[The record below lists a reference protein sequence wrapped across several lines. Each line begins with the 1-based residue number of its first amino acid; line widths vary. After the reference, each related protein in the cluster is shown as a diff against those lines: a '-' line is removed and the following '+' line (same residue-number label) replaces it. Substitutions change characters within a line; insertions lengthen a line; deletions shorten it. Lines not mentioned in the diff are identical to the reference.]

1 MNHAVFRSSLTASD
15 FVEVNA
21 RCLRLGLLTKQRVS
35 TAPPEGRVISRADGT
50 PIVIW
55 NNRILGLPLPR
66 REIQKALTTMTES
79 TLLVVFGIGTGYLA
93 KYLRQVTTAPVIVY
107 EPNVGLL
114 RLLMES
120 GPLDFDDIQIVT
132 NPHDLSLIWGRYSGR
147 RRDAVVINTPGYS
160 AAFPEECAAL
170 PQALTRL
177 VERVTITKNTYRK
190 RAQTWVLDV
199 LENLSSLETSTP
211 LLGLEGVFT
220 GVPAFIV
227 GAGPSLDKNI
237 EQLRRAR
244 HKGLVFAANSSAL
257 SLAKHHIAPHVV
269 CCLES
274 IDISDRLRTLPY
286 LDEVIRAFSL
296 SSHPN
301 TLRVGNGPLMP
312 FHEALPQYAGPLEAL
327 TRVPGVTVCGSV
339 STAAFTLAQRLG
351 CSPIVLVGQ
360 DMAFTNGATYAGGTG
375 YETSRASVDATTGRV
390 KLHWNEQI
398 QNLHGEQHGTRH
410 DSEPLVEAVAWGGD
424 GTVISGPSFMAINAW
439 LESTAAVSE
448 GLAPSNR
455 YINATEG
462 GARVVGFAESRLTDV
477 LDTLPDVNIEV
488 PAIAALAAERLPPLP
503 RGTIV
508 DWLVAQA
515 EQTKATARKARRVWR
530 LSRHALHVMLGNDPA
545 TIGRAFAKLD
555 VAEID
560 LRSAVAQ
567 VPLVDAWSHTDVDAL
582 VTNTAHDIHGD
593 SRQSAKQAVELG
605 LKVAAAIE
613 QAAKELERH
622 LRSASMPLETEI
634 REATSKGNSQCR

>member
-1 MNHAVFRSSLTASD
+1 MNHAVFRSALAPSD

-21 RCLRLGLLTKQRVS
+21 KCLKLGLLTKQRVL
-35 TAPPEGRVISRADGT
+35 TASSEGRFVSRADAT
-50 PIVIW
+50 RIVVW
-55 NNRILGLPLPR
+55 NDRVLGMPLPR
-66 REIQKALTTMTES
+66 REIQKVLAAMTES

-93 KYLRQVTTAPVIVY
+93 QYLRQVTAAPVIVF

-120 GPLDFDDIQIVT
+120 GPVDFDDIQIVT
-132 NPHDLSLIWGRYSGR
+132 NHHDLSLIWGRYSGR

-160 AAFPEECAAL
+160 AAFPEECSAL
-170 PQALTRL
+170 PQSLTRL

-199 LENLSSLETSTP
+199 LDNVSVLEHSTP
-211 LLGLEGVFT
+211 LLGLEGAFH

-237 EQLRRAR
+237 EELRRAR
-244 HKGLVFAANSSAL
+244 AKGIVFAANSSAL
-257 SLAKHHIAPHVV
+257 SLAKHEIVPHIV

-286 LDEVIRAFSL
+286 LNEVIRAFSL

-301 TLRVGNGPLMP
+301 TLRAGTGPLMP

-327 TRVPGVTVCGSV
+327 TRVSGVTVCGSV

-360 DMAFTNGATYAGGTG
+360 DMAFTEGATYAVGTG
-375 YETSRASVDATTGRV
+375 YETSRASVDKATGRV
-390 KLHWNEQI
+390 RINWNEQI
-398 QNLHGEQHGTRH
+398 QNLHGDQHGTRH
-410 DSEPLVEAVAWGGD
+410 DSEPLVEATAWGGN

-439 LESTAAVSE
+439 LESTAAVCESVTPGE
-448 GLAPSNR
+448 R

-462 GARVVGFAESRLTDV
+462 GARVVGFAEERLGAV
-477 LDTLPDVNIEV
+477 LDRLPDVNVQVSAMVE
-488 PAIAALAAERLPPLP
+488 LAAQRMPPLP
-503 RGTIV
+503 RSTIV
-508 DWLVAQA
+508 DWLTTQA
-515 EQTKATARKARRVWR
+515 ALAKSAARKARRVWR
-530 LSRHALHVMLGNDPA
+530 LSRHALHAMTDKEPA
-545 TIGRAFAKLD
+545 TIGKAFAKLD
-555 VAEID
+555 VAEMN
-560 LRSAVAQ
+560 LRRAVAQ
-567 VPLVDAWSHTDVDAL
+567 VPLVDAWSHTSIDAL
-582 VTNTAHDIHGD
+582 VANQAHDVHGD
-593 SRQSAKQAVELG
+593 SRQSAQYAVELG
-605 LKVAAAIE
+605 LKIAAAIE

-622 LRSASMPLETEI
+622 FRSASMPLETQ
-634 REATSKGNSQCR
+634 EATSKGNSQCR